1 MFGALFST
9 NDEFQISMRMSS
21 GTDKLQYVNSLLVN
35 MYLSSTEIIRTG
47 LYSIQHV
54 TLKTAWSI
62 TYPVSYQQACEPN
75 VLYCFVSLT

>member
-35 MYLSSTEIIRTG
+35 MYLSSTEIIRTVHCTV
-47 LYSIQHV
+47 YSMLLSRLLGVSHTRYHISK
-54 TLKTAWSI
+54 LASR
-62 TYPVSYQQACEPN
+62 TYCI
-75 VLYCFVSLT
+75 VLFP